1 MLDTPEIRAQ
11 TETSPTAKRFP
22 KLSFGLFPPIL
33 YPISLRDWEVHATP
47 ADLVEIGRL
56 ADELGYA
63 FIACGDHGALA
74 VDELRVY
81 GRARFYDPVATL
93 GFLAATTDRIG
104 LVTLVYQAH
113 LRSPLIAAKELA
125 TVDHLSG
132 GRLIAGFGVGSR
144 RHEADAAGVDF
155 DQRGA
160 IVDDHI
166 KAIEALWRDEVATYH
181 GKFVRFD
188 DVLCEP
194 RPSQLPRPPIWI
206 GGNRLVGLRR
216 ALRLG
221 DGWAPFGAPLETI
234 TDVVAKARST
244 PEWESKSDDFRIVAP
259 LAPLGGRAP
268 RGEPAPSFEAPSDA
282 AAERVANL
290 VTRWTAI
297 GATDFIIDLPAPSL
311 TAFTEALAWFA
322 EIAAPAAGLAP
333 LPRRVL

>member
-1 MLDTPEIRAQ
+1 MPA
-11 TETSPTAKRFP
+11 
-22 KLSFGLFPPIL
+22 FGLFPPIL
-33 YPISLRDWEVHATP
+33 YPISLRDWEADATP
-47 ADLVEIGRL
+47 DDLLGIARR

-74 VDELRVY
+74 VDELRIY

-93 GFLAATTDRIG
+93 GYLAAATRRIG

-125 TVDHLSG
+125 TLDHLSG

-144 RHEADAAGVDF
+144 RHEADAAGVEF
-155 DQRGA
+155 ERRGA

-166 KAIEALWRDEVATYH
+166 RAMEALWGNEVASYH
-181 GKFVRFD
+181 GEFARFD
-188 DVLCEP
+188 DLICEP
-194 RPSQLPRPPIWI
+194 RPKQLPRPRIWI

-221 DGWAPFGAPLETI
+221 DGWAPFGADRDAI
-234 TDVVAKARST
+234 ADVLGRVRNT
-244 PEWESKSDDFRIVAP
+244 PEWESRPGDFKVVAP

-268 RGEPAPSFEAPSDA
+268 RGEPAPPFGTPGDA
-282 AAERVANL
+282 AAERVAAL
-290 VTRWTAI
+290 VEDWLRL

-311 TAFTEALAWFA
+311 VAFHEALSWFA
-322 EIAAPAAGLAP
+322 EVAAPAAGLSPMDAAQI
-333 LPRRVL
+333 